1 MMQKRTLLITAIA
14 VIVIGI
20 SITMIS
26 LNFQIDSPEF
36 EVMDSNTPRAAILD
50 QLQSEIPNE
59 SFHKK
64 VTEYL
69 QGAGYQV
76 DYYPTEEIT
85 VGLYKQLPSLDY
97 DFIVIRSHSLGDGAV
112 EPSASLFTGEKYTD
126 HKYIKEQFLGYVG
139 RGIPILN
146 QELSHT
152 GGIQAHRNNTYFVV
166 GSKMVDELMVGNFKN
181 TTIVLAGCETMEKSR
196 LADSFLNKGASNVI
210 GWNGLVDARNNDGIV
225 LEVLKRTLVDGY
237 EINQSVDSVM
247 EQVKGKL
254 IYENTT
260 LLHHS
265 YFDMHGA

>member
-1 MMQKRTLLITAIA
+1 MQKRTLLIAAIA

-26 LNFQIDSPEF
+26 LNFQSDSPQF

-50 QLQSEIPNE
+50 QLQAEIPNE
-59 SFHKK
+59 NFHNK

-69 QGAGYQV
+69 HGAGYQV

-85 VGLYKQLPSLDY
+85 VELYKKLPLMNY

-112 EPSASLFTGEKYTD
+112 EKSASLFTGEKYTD
-126 HKYIKEQFLGYVG
+126 HKYVKEQFLGYVG

-146 QELSHT
+146 QEVSEH
-152 GGIQAHRNNTYFVV
+152 GGLQAYRNNTYFVV
-166 GSKMVDELMVGNFKN
+166 GSKMVDELMVGKFNN
-181 TTIVLAGCETMEKSR
+181 STIVLAGCETMEKSR
-196 LADSFLNKGASNVI
+196 LADSFLKKGASNVI
-210 GWNGLVDARNNDGIV
+210 GWNGLVDSRNNDGIIM
-225 LEVLKRTLVDGY
+225 EVLKETLVNGV
-237 EINQSVDSVM
+237 EINQAVDLVM
-247 EQVKGKL
+247 EQVRGKL

-265 YFDMHGA
+265 YFDTHGL